1 MGLPQT
7 SSWLVALLAGA
18 AIGLASCASDE
29 PDRMRPLSD
38 EEQAAIEKRAERDQE
53 HLDENIEREQER

>member
-1 MGLPQT
+1 MVPAK
-7 SSWLVALLAGA
+7 SSAWLIALIAAA

-29 PDRMRPLSD
+29 PDRMRPLTD

-53 HLDENIEREQER
+53 HLDENIEREQAR